1 MSFMA
6 KVKQFL
12 GIGGVKVVLAVPG
25 QAAKDKNQ
33 VEGTITVST
42 KSDQQ
47 IQELVVKLVEHWTSG
62 RGDNKTTKE
71 FELGTVKLPGL
82 ALKSG
87 ESREVPFTLPFVMLK
102 SGNDKLKEK
111 GGVLGALGKAGSFM
125 DGEKSVY
132 RLTASA
138 GVKGTAFNP
147 SSTKDIKLV

>member
-1 MSFMA
+1 MA

-12 GIGGVKVVLAVPG
+12 GIGGVKVVVTVPG
-25 QAAKDKNQ
+25 EAAKDRSQ

-47 IQELVVKLVEHWTSG
+47 VQELVVKLVEHWTSG

-111 GGVLGALGKAGSFM
+111 GGVLGALGKAGAFM

-138 GVKGTAFNP
+138 SVKGTAFNP
-147 SSTKDIKLV
+147 SSSKDIKIV